1 LSKERRGCDLR
12 DRDGATL
19 LRISAAVA
27 SNLHFAASRDLTRMA
42 GATVVGVL
50 VIGLLSSTLDHR
62 DPPAGYVKIVTG
74 AVFVMRAAAE
84 IPAHP
89 GDAIYEDDT
98 LRTGVD
104 GRLGVTLK
112 DDTRVSLGPNSE
124 IALSEFKFSPAE
136 GQLGLVM
143 KIVRG
148 VAAFVTG
155 RIAKLQPNAVRIET
169 PTAIIGV
176 RGTHIAVRAEGP

>member
-1 LSKERRGCDLR
+1 MA
-12 DRDGATL
+12 AT
-19 LRISAAVA
+19 
-27 SNLHFAASRDLTRMA
+27 
-42 GATVVGVL
+42 TVVGIL
-50 VIGLLSSTLDHR
+50 VVGLWSAALEPR
-62 DPPAGYVKIVTG
+62 NPPAGYVKIATG
-74 AVFVMRAAAE
+74 TAFIVRAAAE
-84 IPAHP
+84 TPARP
-89 GDAIYEDDT
+89 GDAVYENDA
-98 LRTGVD
+98 LRTGAD

-112 DDTRVSLGPNSE
+112 DDTRVSLGPDSE
-124 IALSEFKFSPAE
+124 IALAQFRFSPAE

-143 KIVRG
+143 KVVRG